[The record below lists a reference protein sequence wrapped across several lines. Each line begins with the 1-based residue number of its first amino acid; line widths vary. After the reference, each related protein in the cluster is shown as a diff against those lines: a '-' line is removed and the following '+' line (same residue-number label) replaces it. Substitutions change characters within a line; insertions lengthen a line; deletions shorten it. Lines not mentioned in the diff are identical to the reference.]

1 MPEQLTKH
9 PDETLAILKSAG
21 AKCGEGV
28 PKKTLTQCP
37 TERFCA
43 LPGGE
48 ICVYGLAQ
56 APQMTQ
62 TTAKELAQAALPGQ
76 TPPGEISAMETIAV
90 VSVLIAGIFLGRFWP
105 RVRQK

>member
-9 PDETLAILKSAG
+9 PEETLTILKSAG
-21 AKCGEGV
+21 AKCGEGA
-28 PKKTLTQCP
+28 PQKTLTQCP
-37 TERFCA
+37 ADRFCA

-62 TTAKELAQAALPGQ
+62 IAATELVRAAAPEQPAPGD
-76 TPPGEISAMETIAV
+76 ISAMETISVGAV
-90 VSVLIAGIFLGRFWP
+90 FIAGILLGRFWP
-105 RVRQK
+105 RARQK